1 MILGLK
7 GTAHASEALDFLR
20 TRRRRRVFLQVGSLL
35 VILGASFYFLRNFL
49 QERKLVEAIKE
60 RKARLDGTGE
70 SWVLPLKWREVE
82 EQAGLTD
89 GLPECKRVMLYK
101 FSE

>member
-1 MILGLK
+1 MDGIK

-20 TRRRRRVFLQVGSLL
+20 TRRRRKVFLQSAIIVF
-35 VILGASFYFLRNFL
+35 ILGASFYFLRQFL

-82 EQAGLTD
+82 DQVGLTD
-89 GLPECKRVMLYK
+89 GLPECKRVMLYR